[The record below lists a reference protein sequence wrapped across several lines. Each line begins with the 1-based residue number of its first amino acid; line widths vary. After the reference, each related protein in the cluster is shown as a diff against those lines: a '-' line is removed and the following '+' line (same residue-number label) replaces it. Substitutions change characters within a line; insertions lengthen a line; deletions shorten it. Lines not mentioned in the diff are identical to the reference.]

1 MTTNV
6 VDIIAHVLGPILADT
21 ASRGSGDR
29 ARDVIHE
36 LWGEGW
42 TFVRR
47 AHDPFDVN
55 GVKPPI
61 GMSYQWMPRAN
72 LEENPVWEAVPMSRH
87 PGAFA
92 PINCEGDIELGG
104 LVLAECRKSHVDE
117 AYAAMTAKAHQNV
130 KDWID
135 RNAGAGLSGHVSIGA
150 DEQNK
155 VTIQIGESDAGIVTM
170 LPADLL
176 AYTSEFFSERDR
188 LLALCNPGE
197 NESKAEFR
205 AQITGMAIANVRAK
219 VNASKAQKE
228 PVS

>member
-1 MTTNV
+1 MAGKV
-6 VDIIAHVLGPILADT
+6 FDILAQVL
-21 ASRGSGDR
+21 AQAIVRSPGVL
-29 ARDVIHE
+29 AQDVIHE

-47 AHDPFDVN
+47 AHDPFDVD

-92 PINCEGDIELGG
+92 PINYEGDIELGG
-104 LVLAECRKSHVDE
+104 LVLAECRRSHVDE
-117 AYAAMTAKAHQNV
+117 TYAAMTAKAHQNV

-135 RNAGAGLSGHVSIGA
+135 RNAEAGLTGHVSIGT

-155 VTIQIGESDAGIVTM
+155 VTIPIWESDVSGATAF
-170 LPADLL
+170 PADLV
-176 AYTSEFFSERDR
+176 AHTSEFFAERDR

-228 PVS
+228 QVS